1 MALVKSLARR
11 LVNTSAGRNLLG
23 AMVVDDPELALK
35 AAGWRL
41 SHAAAWPSQETWP
54 EDLHG
59 FEDVAPLILSS
70 NLANRGLAAMRLD
83 EAALLWRLAQGVRG
97 DVVVEIGRERGGS
110 TLLLAAA
117 LGGEGVLHSY
127 DPQTKLGS
135 DDPDRELRSLLDR
148 YGLGANVELHVV
160 DSHVAEVPEGGL
172 GLVLVDGDPS
182 YEGTRLD
189 FERFCRRL
197 RPGGHALFHDA
208 APGGSRRPQLAPLMR
223 AIAEGGEFE
232 ERPGAGTFVHF
243 VRTG

>member
-1 MALVKSLARR
+1 MALLKRLARKVAHTGPGRR
-11 LVNTSAGRNLLG
+11 LVA
-23 AMVVDDPELALK
+23 AIVIDDPDLALK
-35 AAGWRL
+35 GIGWQLSDRAALSPSAGWPERL
-41 SHAAAWPSQETWP
+41 Q
-54 EDLHG
+54 G

-70 NLANRGLAAMRLD
+70 NAANRGLAAMRLD
-83 EAALLWRLAQGVRG
+83 EAALLWRLARDVQG

-135 DDPDRELRSLLDR
+135 EDPDRELRSLLDR
-148 YGLGANVELHVV
+148 FGIGANVELHVV

-223 AIAEGGEFE
+223 AIAGGDEFE
-232 ERPGAGTFVHF
+232 ERPGVGTFVHF
-243 VRTG
+243 VRAG